1 MRGFPVIYR
10 TFIEFFTENLR
21 IMRFEFVT
29 VGGTMQKFIVF
40 LIMATVF
47 AVSCGGSKKT
57 ENNDTDLLTDEETG
71 DSSTGPSF
79 VNICTGLTKCYDNEK
94 ETDCPK
100 DGKDFYGQ
108 DTNYAKL
115 GKCVLRKFSVNSSV
129 KNEAVVIDEVTG
141 LEWSQSFFE
150 IGNFTEASD
159 YCENL
164 NYGGHDDWRA
174 PKVKELFSIVDW
186 SRYDPA
192 IDTDYFPKTP
202 SANFLALS
210 ADMWI
215 VNFSNGATRTT
226 SNLSSKIYLR
236 CVRGNDS
243 FWAVEFWYD
252 FGVPEMT
259 YINDRNKKS
268 EIFMAETNY
277 SKPTWEEALNYCL
290 DKNYA
295 GISNWRL
302 PNINEI
308 SFFLL
313 KQYYGRNLYYWTST
327 SYAEKPDYSW
337 AFKLD
342 GNSIPSIVP
351 VPKKNIEEVGRI
363 VCVHDAPCEKG
374 LAWTGT
380 ECVNFCDPNPCKKME
395 HSNGKC
401 ELIFNPELEED
412 SFTCGCN
419 EDEGAFWNFWQ
430 EKCVT
435 PCEPNPCENYEHS
448 NGVCTIHKE
457 LPTYPDNIQEYSYY
471 CGCEE
476 PYYWVDRQ
484 IGCVNGC
491 IPNHCENVKH
501 STGGCYPGDLGWY
514 SCECEEGY
522 EWDWSDSCVSI
533 CDDGYLR
540 DGFQCAPVCEPNRCK
555 YIEHTTGECYQTGSN
570 MFGCECEEGYLWDED
585 QIKCL

>member
-1 MRGFPVIYR
+1 
-10 TFIEFFTENLR
+10 
-21 IMRFEFVT
+21 MRFEFVT

-226 SNLSSKIYLR
+226 SNLPSLLLL
-236 CVRGNDS
+236 V
-243 FWAVEFWYD
+243 
-252 FGVPEMT
+252 
-259 YINDRNKKS
+259 
-268 EIFMAETNY
+268 MA
-277 SKPTWEEALNYCL
+277 
-290 DKNYA
+290 
-295 GISNWRL
+295 
-302 PNINEI
+302 
-308 SFFLL
+308 
-313 KQYYGRNLYYWTST
+313 
-327 SYAEKPDYSW
+327 
-337 AFKLD
+337 
-342 GNSIPSIVP
+342 
-351 VPKKNIEEVGRI
+351 
-363 VCVHDAPCEKG
+363 H
-374 LAWTGT
+374 
-380 ECVNFCDPNPCKKME
+380 
-395 HSNGKC
+395 
-401 ELIFNPELEED
+401 
-412 SFTCGCN
+412 
-419 EDEGAFWNFWQ
+419 
-430 EKCVT
+430 
-435 PCEPNPCENYEHS
+435 
-448 NGVCTIHKE
+448 
-457 LPTYPDNIQEYSYY
+457 
-471 CGCEE
+471 
-476 PYYWVDRQ
+476 
-484 IGCVNGC
+484 
-491 IPNHCENVKH
+491 
-501 STGGCYPGDLGWY
+501 
-514 SCECEEGY
+514 
-522 EWDWSDSCVSI
+522 
-533 CDDGYLR
+533 
-540 DGFQCAPVCEPNRCK
+540 
-555 YIEHTTGECYQTGSN
+555 
-570 MFGCECEEGYLWDED
+570 
-585 QIKCL
+585 